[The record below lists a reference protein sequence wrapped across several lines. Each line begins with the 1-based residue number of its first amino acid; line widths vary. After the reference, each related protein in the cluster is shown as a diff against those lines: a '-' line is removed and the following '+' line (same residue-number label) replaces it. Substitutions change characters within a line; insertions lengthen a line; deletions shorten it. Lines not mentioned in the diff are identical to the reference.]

1 MGKFREEFKEFI
13 MRGNV
18 IDMAVGVVVG
28 GAFKAVV
35 DSLVND
41 IIMPPLGLLIG
52 GVDFSDMKIVLK
64 EAAGETPEV
73 AINIGLLIN
82 TIISFL
88 IIALVIFLVVKG
100 INKMRTKAE
109 EARNKRLGIEE
120 EEEEEEAPEP
130 DEKELLGAIL
140 TELKKA
146 NGESV
151 ETEVTEEVLTEETK

>member
-1 MGKFREEFKEFI
+1 MASLREEFKDFI

-28 GAFKAVV
+28 GAFKGVV

-52 GVDFSDMKIVLK
+52 GVDFSQMKIVLQ
-64 EAAGETPEV
+64 EAVGETPEV

-82 TIISFL
+82 SIISFL
-88 IIALVIFLVVKG
+88 IIALVIFLVIKG
-100 INKMRTKAE
+100 INTMKTKAE
-109 EARNKRLGIEE
+109 EARKERLGIEE
-120 EEEEEEAPEP
+120 EPEEEGEPEP
-130 DEKELLGAIL
+130 DEKELLTAIL

-146 NGESV
+146 NGE
-151 ETEVTEEVLTEETK
+151 EEETVSAEAEAVKK

>member
-88 IIALVIFLVVKG
+88 IIDRKSVV
-100 INKMRTKAE
+100 
-109 EARNKRLGIEE
+109 
-120 EEEEEEAPEP
+120 
-130 DEKELLGAIL
+130 
-140 TELKKA
+140 
-146 NGESV
+146 
-151 ETEVTEEVLTEETK
+151 